1 MMVKNAIP
9 CNISLDIAEKQLRKS
24 IPPLLLLLHVG
35 AEIDSVKML
44 QIWHKNASLF
54 LEKQD

>member
-1 MMVKNAIP
+1 MVKNAIP